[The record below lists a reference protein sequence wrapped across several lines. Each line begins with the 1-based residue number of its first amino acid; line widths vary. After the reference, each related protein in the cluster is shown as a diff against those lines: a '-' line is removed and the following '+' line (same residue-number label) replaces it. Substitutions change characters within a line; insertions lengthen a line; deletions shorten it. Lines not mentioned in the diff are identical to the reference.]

1 MLNSPI
7 DTALN
12 RRQLLLASLMLLS
25 VSSLLGQ
32 GYADEK
38 ASSEVRPDTAP
49 KSSENEQQT
58 DSQQDEEQKLPEGH
72 SVHGEV
78 FNDGPRQA
86 AVLMDDVGAGSFQ
99 VTTGNDDARRFV
111 QQGIG
116 QIHGY
121 WYFEA
126 ERSFRQAAQLD
137 ENCAIAYWGMA
148 VANRGNK
155 KRATDFIEL
164 AMKRKDSA
172 GRREQ
177 LLIEAF
183 DRYIKAK
190 TENENER
197 KSRSERYV
205 SDMESV
211 LLEFP
216 DDLETKTLLCEYL
229 WSGRRDG
236 LPSQSHLA
244 VNALIQE
251 ILDVDP
257 LHPVHHFRIHL
268 WDGKKPELA
277 LESAAR
283 GGLAAP
289 GIAHMWHMPG
299 HIYSRLRRYHDAVW
313 QQEASARVDHAHMMN
328 YQVLPDQIHNFAHN
342 NEWCIRNLISI
353 GRADDAEAL
362 AINMISLPRHPR
374 YNHINGSGSFRY
386 GHQRLIDVLTAFERW
401 ERLAELSESPI
412 LQNIGREEE
421 ELSRDRAL
429 GAAFAMLGRTEEAAA
444 IRTQLAARHSAKTAE
459 KDKAADEAEKSAR
472 EKNQDDKAIKDART
486 AAERKFTA
494 AIGNLD
500 KAMQEIDGRLA
511 LQRQEYETAAD
522 LLAKAGVTAEQLAPI
537 QLRAG
542 KTDEALKQIEQRV
555 SAKTNEVLPLAV
567 QTALLFEAE
576 RRDQAK
582 ASFEKLRQISS
593 TIDLNCRPFQ
603 ALAAA
608 AREFGF
614 AEDWR
619 QQRTLPEDLGPR
631 PELDSLGPFRWAPVL
646 AGDWSLPDL
655 DQKQRTLAEFR
666 GRPVILVFYLG
677 YGCLHCAEQLH
688 EIQKRYADFS
698 AAGLQIVAVSTD
710 TQQDL
715 QRAAADLESGFSFP
729 LTADPEMNVFRQYR
743 CYDDFESTP
752 LHGTFLIDSEGRIR
766 WHDISYEPF
775 RNMDFLL
782 EESRRLISIPHGDS
796 ADWNLTITQQLN
808 P

>member
-1 MLNSPI
+1 MLQRRKSTPL
-7 DTALN
+7 ALSH
-12 RRQLLLASLMLLS
+12 LLLAGIALIPATAL
-25 VSSLLGQ
+25 VTQ
-32 GYADEK
+32 GHADEQPPAK
-38 ASSEVRPDTAP
+38 AQTEAPQNDSTGSDQAADETA
-49 KSSENEQQT
+49 
-58 DSQQDEEQKLPEGH
+58 DQKRPEGH
-72 SVHGEV
+72 SIHGEV

-86 AVLMDDVGAGSFQ
+86 AVLMDDVGAGDFQ
-99 VTTGNDDARRFV
+99 VTTDNEDARRFV

-155 KRATDFIEL
+155 KRATDFIEN
-164 AMKRKDSA
+164 AVKRKDSA
-172 GRREQ
+172 SRREQ

-190 TENENER
+190 SENENER

-205 SDMESV
+205 SDMESI

-216 DDLETKTLLCEYL
+216 DDLETKALLCEYL

-236 LPSQSHLA
+236 LPSQSALA

-251 ILDVDP
+251 ILNVDP

-299 HIYSRLRRYHDAVW
+299 HIYSRVRRYHDAVW

-328 YQVLPDQIHNFAHN
+328 YQILPDQIHNFAHN

-374 YNHINGSGSFRY
+374 YNQINGSGSFRY

-401 ERLAELSESPI
+401 ERIAELSDSSI

-421 ELSRDRAL
+421 ELSRDRAI
-429 GAAFAMLGRTEEAAA
+429 GAAFAMLGRTEDANE
-444 IRTQLAARHSAKTAE
+444 IRARLAAQHAEKTAE
-459 KDKAADEAEKSAR
+459 QEKAAADAEKAAT
-472 EKNQDDKAIKDART
+472 EKKEDEKAIKAART
-486 AAERKFTA
+486 AAERKFSA
-494 AIGNLD
+494 AIRNLD
-500 KAMQEIDGRLA
+500 QAIQEIDGRLA

-522 LLAKAGVTAEQLAPI
+522 LLNKAGVTAEQLAPV
-537 QLRAG
+537 QLLAG
-542 KTDEALKQIEQRV
+542 KTDDALKQIEQRV
-555 SAKTNEVLPLAV
+555 SAKANEVLPLAV
-567 QTALLFEAE
+567 QAKLLFDAD
-576 RRDQAK
+576 RKDQAK
-582 ASFEKLRQISS
+582 ASFEKLRDISS
-593 TIDLNCRPFQ
+593 TIDLDCRPFQ
-603 ALAAA
+603 ALATAA
-608 AREFGF
+608 AEFGF
-614 AEDWR
+614 GQDWR

-631 PELDSLGPFRWAPVL
+631 PDLDALGPFRWAPVQ
-646 AGDWSLPDL
+646 ATDWTLPDL

-666 GRPVILVFYLG
+666 GRPVIMVFYLG

-688 EIQKRYADFS
+688 EIQKRYADFA
-698 AAGLQIVAVSTD
+698 AAGLEIVAISTD
-710 TQQDL
+710 AQQDL
-715 QRAAADLESGFSFP
+715 QRAALDLESGFSFP

-743 CYDDFESTP
+743 CFDDFESTP
-752 LHGTFLIDSEGRIR
+752 LHGTFLIDPEGAIR

-782 EESRRLISIPHGDS
+782 EESRRLISIPQVDYSDS
-796 ADWNLTITQQLN
+796 PLTITQQTN
-808 P
+808 H